1 MKNKE
6 LTNSIKLTEL
16 EIDLLTDIV
25 TSWHE
30 NDPDYTEY
38 SIGHPED
45 EPMSNKLKGVLSS
58 LVKKELVVDWEQ
70 VDEGYGVYNKVYP
83 RVKGIV
89 AYLKQYDLQ
98 FRIDYINRMSDLNGE
113 QTEVRNIL
121 VK

>member
-1 MKNKE
+1 MKNLKN
-6 LTNSIKLTEL
+6 LTKL
-16 EIDLLTDIV
+16 EIDLLKDIV
-25 TSWHE
+25 GSWHE
-30 NDPDYTEY
+30 DDPDYTEY

-58 LVKKELVVDWEQ
+58 LVKKELVVEWEQ
-70 VDEGYGVYNKVYP
+70 GDEGYGIYTRVYP

-89 AYLKQYDLQ
+89 AYLKQYDLE